1 MAHGSRY
8 VKIHGMEKKK
18 TSKKKSA
25 RKGGCDERARN
36 GRVAGGV
43 LGERVGGT
51 TRDGLAA
58 GKGRKAGAARGG
70 REGAVNHGARDGR
83 VGERARG
90 GAVRGERA
98 DERARTARGER
109 THGSSHDGR
118 ARGGATRDE
127 RAREHAHSTRGAA
140 RPQGCELCAVFGR
153 CGGCSQL
160 DVPYERQLVDKQ
172 RSIHELFADLA
183 EPEAFRPILGM
194 ESPFHYRNKV
204 ISPYAP
210 GHRLAGGARA
220 GKQARGAKGD
230 ARRDGLR
237 ARDAQG
243 SQGAQSTSAPRREVL
258 TGMYARGTHELIP
271 TDTCALENEV
281 AKKVTLA
288 VRDLMRKWDIAPYD
302 EDVGC
307 GFMRHAVVRVG
318 HASGEVLVT
327 LVTNDDEFP
336 SSKSFCRELVRRV
349 PSITTVVQNINLR
362 QTNVILGEK
371 ERTLFGPGF
380 ILDTLCGLSF
390 RISSRSFYQVN
401 AVQTEVLY
409 DTAVKLADLRGSET
423 VIDAYCGTGTIG
435 LVAAKRGAGRVIGV
449 DNVESAI
456 RDARENARHNGVE
469 NAEFMALDAGAF
481 LSALAVQRADVDVA
495 ERMAEGRR
503 SAGEDAGA
511 NDAAEAAGNAAAGNT
526 AEPSSP
532 EGDRVGQASDDLVL
546 MMDPPRAGSTERFL
560 DAAARLAP
568 SRIVYIS
575 CNPATQ
581 ARDVAYLAKRG
592 YRVEV
597 VQPVDM
603 FPHTDHVECVCK
615 LVRKA

>member
-1 MAHGSRY
+1 MALGSRC
-8 VKIHGMEKKK
+8 VKIRGMEKKK
-18 TSKKKSA
+18 TSKRST
-25 RKGGCDERARN
+25 RKGGCRTYAS
-36 GRVAGGV
+36 GGSS
-43 LGERVGGT
+43 RMDGT
-51 TRDGLAA
+51 TRGGRAA
-58 GKGRKAGAARGG
+58 GKGRKAGAARDGH
-70 REGAVNHGARDGR
+70 EGAADRSERDR
-83 VGERARG
+83 S
-90 GAVRGERA
+90 
-98 DERARTARGER
+98 
-109 THGSSHDGR
+109 THV
-118 ARGGATRDE
+118 T
-127 RAREHAHSTRGAA
+127 A

-153 CGGCSQL
+153 CGGCSLL
-160 DVPYERQLVDKQ
+160 DVPYERQLADKQ
-172 RSIHELFADLA
+172 RFVRGLFADLA

-194 ESPFHYRNKV
+194 ENPFHYRNKV

-210 GHRLAGGARA
+210 GRRLAGGARA
-220 GKQARGAKGD
+220 GKQARGAKGA
-230 ARRDGLR
+230 AREKGARVRD
-237 ARDAQG
+237 ARDARDARDVRDARDAG
-243 SQGAQSTSAPRREVL
+243 GAQGADASRREVL
-258 TGMYARGTHELIP
+258 TGMYARGTHKLIP
-271 TDTCALENEV
+271 ADTCALENEV

-288 VRDLMRKWDIAPYD
+288 VRDLMRKWGIAPYD
-302 EDVGC
+302 EDKGI

-318 HASGEVLVT
+318 HANGEVLVT

-349 PSITTVVQNINLR
+349 PAITTVVQNVNLR
-362 QTNVILGEK
+362 QTNVILGER

-481 LSALAVQRADVDVA
+481 LSAFAIRRADASVA
-495 ERMAEGRR
+495 ERMVEGRR

-511 NDAAEAAGNAAAGNT
+511 NDADAAAAEAAGNAAAGDT
-526 AEPSSP
+526 AELSLP
-532 EGDRVGQASDDLVL
+532 EGDRAEQASDDLVL

-581 ARDVAYLAKRG
+581 ARDVAYLAERG